1 MKSIIKLLS
10 IIIFLLVS
18 MFYTNKSIN
27 ILKENDPIMKKIK
40 STKEKYEIDPVN
52 AIINEDEII
61 SGIKGKTIDYKT
73 SYNKMKRYGTYNES
87 LTVLKDTTPTISIEN
102 NYDKYLVK
110 GNEKKRNISLVFI
123 LNKEKNIDTL
133 IKLLNEKDIQVT
145 FFIDGT
151 ISENNINL
159 IKQLTEHEIE
169 VLSYNN
175 NYDEGIIKTTIS
187 YLESITNKKALFCY
201 TEEENKKL
209 LEICKKNKL
218 HTIKP
223 TKVITN
229 QFYQT
234 IKKQLLRCLKTKD
247 SVNSGRRDEENGKQ
261 SSFFCQYH
269 LIIVRTY
276 DYNVFK

>member
-175 NYDEGIIKTTIS
+175 NYDEVIIKTTIS

-234 IKKQLLRCLKTKD
+234 IKKQLESGTVISIYDYEINDLSYGIDYIKSKGYNLVTIKD
-247 SVNSGRRDEENGKQ
+247 LFKEEN
-261 SSFFCQYH
+261 
-269 LIIVRTY
+269 
-276 DYNVFK
+276 